1 MRHSMSKDTAFNGET
16 TPRHTFLCSDS
27 QCLPP
32 GDPIILCAKHGSPI
46 TGKSFL
52 TIWDTGRY
60 RLYVAFSLGGFIYW
74 GASPNKRGVTVRYAW
89 VIIIPPRH
97 SSDPLPFCTFYSIA
111 CYKHGKK
118 GTLMHTVTPHEM
130 SQTDLFNRLR
140 QRFLIKRNTLT
151 VACEAMTDS
160 ETKI

>member
-1 MRHSMSKDTAFNGET
+1 MPPLSV
-16 TPRHTFLCSDS
+16 LCEIVSFIHEAPDNLVHPLG
-27 QCLPP
+27 CVNWA
-32 GDPIILCAKHGSPI
+32 IL
-46 TGKSFL
+46 SFQGAGIL
-52 TIWDTGRY
+52 YANYHLRYQKISTLRCFQFRWIYVVGRI
-60 RLYVAFSLGGFIYW
+60 L
-74 GASPNKRGVTVRYAW
+74 NKRGVIVRYAW
-89 VIIIPPRH
+89 VIIIPLRR

-160 ETKI
+160 ETKIWRIYQNC